1 MKEKTV
7 PVRQKLLILQPF
19 KTYFYYMKRKLFIIS
34 MAASMISSA
43 GAQVTLT
50 LKECI
55 RIGIENNLSLKT
67 SRNEIAK
74 GKLSISENRAKL
86 LPQINAVA
94 NLNDNFAPPVS
105 VTDGKAYGKLYNVT
119 KTLQYNAAAGVQ
131 LQMPLYSQMA
141 RTAVSISQT
150 VDNINQLS
158 YEKARED
165 LMVQIAKI
173 YYLAQN
179 TREQL
184 GIINDNIKRFEELQ
198 TITQAF
204 HDNEMAL
211 EVDLKRINVRLEST
225 RVQAANAEAMLTEQ
239 YNMLKYILDYPADES
254 ITVEEKTV
262 DNFDPAVMSGL
273 NTKLYELQ
281 LMEQNVTLAD
291 QQIKLAKDAYKPTL
305 ALTANV
311 MYSSYTDKFENWFRS
326 SESNHWY
333 GSNGIGLSFRLPLFD
348 GYERRS
354 KLRKAK
360 LDAETAR
367 ISYENTL
374 KNMQTQY
381 ANAIK
386 DQVNNQRNYFKQ
398 RDNYLLAE
406 DIYGVT
412 YDRYREGI
420 VSMVEVL
427 QDQMSMSE
435 AQNNYLTAHYNYQ
448 VSNLMV
454 LKLTGQLDKLTE

>member
-1 MKEKTV
+1 
-7 PVRQKLLILQPF
+7 
-19 KTYFYYMKRKLFIIS
+19 MKRKLLIIS
-34 MAASMISSA
+34 MATSIMIPSA
-43 GAQVTLT
+43 VAQVTLT

-55 RIGIENNLSLKT
+55 RIGLENNLSLKA

-105 VTDGKAYGKLYNVT
+105 VTDGKAYGKLYTVT

-141 RTAVSISQT
+141 RTAVSIAQT
-150 VDNINQLS
+150 VDEINQLS

-198 TITQAF
+198 AITQAF

-225 RVQAANAEAMLTEQ
+225 RIQAANAEAMLTEQ
-239 YNMLKYILDYPADES
+239 YNMLKYVLDYPADEPV
-254 ITVEEKTV
+254 TVVEKAV
-262 DNFDPAVMSGL
+262 DDFDPAVMSGL

-291 QQIKLAKDAYKPTL
+291 KQVKLAKDAYKPTL

-326 SESNHWY
+326 SESIHWY

-354 KLRKAK
+354 KLRKAR

-367 ISYENTL
+367 IGYENTL

-381 ANAIK
+381 ASAGKGRGNS
-386 DQVNNQRNYFKQ
+386 QRRYFK
-398 RDNYLLAE
+398 RRESGRLAE
-406 DIYGVT
+406 DV
-412 YDRYREGI
+412 
-420 VSMVEVL
+420 
-427 QDQMSMSE
+427 
-435 AQNNYLTAHYNYQ
+435 
-448 VSNLMV
+448 
-454 LKLTGQLDKLTE
+454 